1 MSDFKNSHKAL
12 VSRILEGDGRASR
25 ALRRGAFD
33 NTGLAEPVR
42 TLISQVA
49 EHPTEATDEEFARV
63 RASGLSEDQIF
74 EMVVSAAI
82 GQATRQYNTALAAL
96 DAATERSEHAPRDSR

>member
-12 VSRILEGDGRASR
+12 VSRILEGEGSASR
-25 ALRRGAFD
+25 VQRRGAFD
-33 NTGLAEPVR
+33 NAGLSEPMR
-42 TLISQVA
+42 TLISEVA
-49 EHPTEATDEEFARV
+49 EHPTSVTDEDFAAA

-82 GQATRQYNTALAAL
+82 GQATRQFNTAVAAL
-96 DAATERSEHAPRDSR
+96 DAATERGESAPHNPR